1 MTGMPANRLIMC
13 TAAVEGALLASFS
26 ASIGILLGRHHY
38 ALSSTHYSQVFL
50 PQVITAI
57 AAALIAAESARG
69 LSRGRALQLGLG
81 LSVVGVL
88 LLVTGLALGAR
99 SPSLLL
105 VLIASALAGGGF
117 GLSYPALIAFALDAI
132 PTHAERSVLALNL
145 MLAAGLAVA
154 PGLEVAAERFQAW
167 WALEVMLCALALPIM
182 MLAGRSCVGPD
193 ASRRCNLH
201 LPRRQPSAWHRVF
214 PVLAVLA
221 AVCAI
226 MLSGWAQIHHA
237 RLEAAH
243 PGFGLLLLA
252 SFWAA
257 AVTAARVAF
266 AAIERRQTWQRG
278 TTLVPFVLAAA
289 VLVTGFAIG
298 QSETATVGL
307 FVLAAVVAAA
317 FMPLP
322 ANPGTERFML
332 WSLISTAALIGLY
345 PAVAGMAAPAFGGL
359 ERRGASDLMIF
370 AVTGVIGVVASLLA
384 ACLPVWERAAQVR
397 SGSGPQFHGATAVP
411 VGAVVRPRESERPS
425 ADSTGEAAPR
435 PKHGTSRSRE

>member
-1 MTGMPANRLIMC
+1 MTGMPTNRLIMC
-13 TAAVEGALLASFS
+13 AAAVEGAMLASFS

-81 LSVVGVL
+81 LSVVGV
-88 LLVTGLALGAR
+88 
-99 SPSLLL
+99 LLL

-289 VLVTGFAIG
+289 VLVTGFATG

-435 PKHGTSRSRE
+435 